1 MLLSRQSCIKYHYL
15 TSLPKKL
22 LDIVLP
28 SVVLDRNIKEMK
40 VRFLHRNYKVWA
52 LFQKVVFS
60 IFNSSF
66 SCNVLGS
73 LGYDF

>member
-28 SVVLDRNIKEMK
+28 SVVLDRNTGIRDSCVLIEE
-40 VRFLHRNYKVWA
+40 F
-52 LFQKVVFS
+52 VVVL
-60 IFNSSF
+60 SS
-66 SCNVLGS
+66 
-73 LGYDF
+73 

>member
-40 VRFLHRNYKVWA
+40 VRFLHRNYKV
-52 LFQKVVFS
+52 V
-60 IFNSSF
+60 
-66 SCNVLGS
+66 
-73 LGYDF
+73 